1 MNDPRMCDSNDH
13 PEARVRTV
21 LARLETS
28 HAVWWVTAVSLA
40 VIAACLVFR
49 LDAKLAPS
57 VSAQSYSAGGARGV
71 FAFPAQ
77 ITKTSYGVYMV
88 DVDTGT
94 IWCYEYTGA
103 TRKLRLAAARSWR
116 FDRYLEDLNGEDMSP
131 SDVEQLVEQARTAK
145 LQAGGAGP

>member
-1 MNDPRMCDSNDH
+1 MNDPWMCDSKDV
-13 PEARVRTV
+13 PDAGPRTV
-21 LARLETS
+21 VVRSPASQT
-28 HAVWWVTAVSLA
+28 VWWVIAVSLA
-40 VIAACLVFR
+40 VIATCLVFR
-49 LDAKLAPS
+49 LDAKLTPS
-57 VSAQSYSAGGARGV
+57 VSAQNYSAGGARGV

-94 IWCYEYTGA
+94 IWCYEYTGG

-131 SDVEQLVEQARTAK
+131 TDVEQLVEQARTAK